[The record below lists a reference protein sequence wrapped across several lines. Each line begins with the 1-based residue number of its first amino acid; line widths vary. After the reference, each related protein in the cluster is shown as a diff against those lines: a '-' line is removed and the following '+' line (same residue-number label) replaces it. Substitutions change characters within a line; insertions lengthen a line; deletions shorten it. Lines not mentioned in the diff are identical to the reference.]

1 MTARRSSLS
10 TRLFDVFMTV
20 VGLRPR
26 CLVVGDVLV
35 VAVAV
40 LVDDEVDDDVRVK
53 LNSSDLTLGKAKS
66 PGPIFFPTQ
75 KLSFAKE

>member
-1 MTARRSSLS
+1 M
-10 TRLFDVFMTV
+10 
-20 VGLRPR
+20 
-26 CLVVGDVLV
+26 
-35 VAVAV
+35 VAAGAV

>member
-1 MTARRSSLS
+1 M
-10 TRLFDVFMTV
+10 
-20 VGLRPR
+20 
-26 CLVVGDVLV
+26 V

-53 LNSSDLTLGKAKS
+53 LNSSDLTLSKAKS